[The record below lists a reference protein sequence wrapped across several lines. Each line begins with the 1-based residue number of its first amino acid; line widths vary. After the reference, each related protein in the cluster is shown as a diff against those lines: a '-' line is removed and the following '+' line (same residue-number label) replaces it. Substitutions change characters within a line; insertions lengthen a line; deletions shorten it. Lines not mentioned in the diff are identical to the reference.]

1 MRKSLK
7 ISSCLL
13 YIYIIQ
19 NLEDMGLLDST
30 PEIDNTIITKELV
43 VDRNR
48 LNFKGM
54 PSLDIWFRKD
64 IYIRKE
70 NFFMHCIALI
80 QFPRDYEYGDD
91 VKICINFHEGIRLK
105 SNKKK
110 IDTRLISPMTF
121 KSNLYYTIEMFLS
134 EENILRHLTTTKW
147 DY

>member
-1 MRKSLK
+1 
-7 ISSCLL
+7 
-13 YIYIIQ
+13 
-19 NLEDMGLLDST
+19 MGLLDST

-54 PSLDIWFRKD
+54 PSLDMWFRKD

-70 NFFMHCIALI
+70 NLFIHCIALI

-91 VKICINFHEGIRLK
+91 AKVCINFHEGTHIRENNGVK
-105 SNKKK
+105 SNIEI
-110 IDTRLISPMTF
+110 IDTRLISPMNF

-134 EENILRHLTTTKW
+134 EENILRHLTTTSTKW